1 MDEQVLQLAEQL
13 LATGFLKLSERER
26 RVITGVAKR
35 TQISRDVNRTF
46 AEKQTLGD
54 RLADR
59 VASFG
64 GSWTFIAICLVALI
78 AWTAFNSA
86 VRAWQVEPFDPY
98 PYIFLNLILS
108 MLAALQAPII
118 LMSQNRQAARDRLA
132 AGLDYEVNLKA
143 EIEIIELHEKLD
155 RVLDEHLDELLR
167 TQRQQLQLLTQLAPE
182 NSDAPQSPERSS
194 ANSGEGDLLR
204 FVLTRLCPTL
214 SESGK
219 MGMRKAK
226 IHDD

>member
-1 MDEQVLQLAEQL
+1 MPSPHAGENAGMDEQVLQLAEQL
-13 LATGFLKLSERER
+13 LETGFLKLSERER

-35 TQISRDVNRTF
+35 TQISQDVNRTF

-64 GSWTFIAICLVALI
+64 GSWTFIVG
-78 AWTAFNSA
+78 
-86 VRAWQVEPFDPY
+86 AWQVERFDPY

-155 RVLDEHLDELLR
+155 RILGEHLDELLR
-167 TQRQQLQLLTQLAPE
+167 TQREQLQLLTQLTP
-182 NSDAPQSPERSS
+182 
-194 ANSGEGDLLR
+194 ANSN
-204 FVLTRLCPTL
+204 
-214 SESGK
+214 
-219 MGMRKAK
+219 AQ
-226 IHDD
+226 